1 MKIPGPL
8 KLHDTGRYV
17 YCCFYD
23 NCPPNVPA
31 SSLHTNFCLLTLRSS
46 AILLKATG
54 REMALGF
61 LGPSFNLGCFFGQL
75 GIVRIASC
83 QRMSVCVIVILRLL
97 NYL

>member
-1 MKIPGPL
+1 MIQDDMFTAASMTTAPQMFL
-8 KLHDTGRYV
+8 
-17 YCCFYD
+17 
-23 NCPPNVPA
+23 PPSFIA
-31 SSLHTNFCLLTLRSS
+31 NFCLLTLGSS